1 MSCQQF
7 IIYVFSAVFQNHL
20 RILKIKANQIYLD
33 YLKLKLKIANQTYL
47 KFRYVKNNSNGRNS
61 YKNCDGEFKCLC

>member
-7 IIYVFSAVFQNHL
+7 IIYVFSAVFQNYL

-47 KFRYVKNNSNGRNS
+47 KFRYIKNNSNGRNS